1 MRLMGLP
8 HKNFPSFHQNNGM
21 DQNLLFG
28 LIVVALV
35 GFAVYSYFPR
45 LRSGGLPGFEGFAD
59 GSSGKKDKKDRKGMN
74 TPGPNGSAGGTAM
87 HTTGD
92 AATGAPAAAKP
103 AGGDTF
109 SDYASFSGDAGMGG
123 VPMSGGQKPA
133 GCFPREQLSP
143 SELLPADPN
152 SQWAQ
157 VNPTGTGDLQGKSF
171 LSAGALI
178 GVNSIGQSM
187 RNSNLQLR
195 AEIPNPIM
203 SGISPWNISTIEPD
217 ISRRPLE

>member
-1 MRLMGLP
+1 
-8 HKNFPSFHQNNGM
+8 M

-59 GSSGKKDKKDRKGMN
+59 AVSGGKKKKGMT
-74 TPGPNGSAGGTAM
+74 TPAPNGSAGGTAM
-87 HTTGD
+87 DTTGA
-92 AATGAPAAAKP
+92 AATAAPAAAKP
-103 AGGDTF
+103 AGGDHF

-157 VNPTGTGDLQGKSF
+157 VNPTGSGDLQGKSF

-187 RNSNLQLR
+187 RNANLQLR
-195 AEIPNPIM
+195 PEIPNPQVAV
-203 SGISPWNISTIEPD
+203 SPWNISTIEPD
-217 ISRRPLE
+217 LVRKDIFSA